1 MADIIAHEV
10 LAPGKPAHKRVVA
23 AFREY
28 PGVVTADGDID
39 RAALR
44 ELVFSNRTHN
54 RKLKQCTHSAI
65 AFEMMAQ
72 IFWHSVLRR
81 EPVVVLDA
89 PLLFESKA
97 DLLCKHTIVVHC
109 AESTQIARLAKRDT
123 CKFSFDVQA

>member
-1 MADIIAHEV
+1 
-10 LAPGKPAHKRVVA
+10 
-23 AFREY
+23 
-28 PGVVTADGDID
+28 
-39 RAALR
+39 
-44 ELVFSNRTHN
+44 
-54 RKLKQCTHSAI
+54 
-65 AFEMMAQ
+65 MMAQ
-72 IFWHSVLRR
+72 IFWHSLLRR